1 MDAEEL
7 EKVVASHET
16 QSLEIACVF
25 KKPVANVKI
34 VSGGQTGV
42 GRGALEAAM
51 ALGLD
56 FGGWAPHGWIAEDG
70 TVPAQY
76 RERMQE
82 HPSMGGRAQ
91 DYRERTKAN
100 VRDSHATL
108 ILVDSLP
115 LSGGTKLTEKTAVAM
130 MRSHKTIAMSA
141 ANAKDEALKW
151 LRQFLGLSSALVLNV
166 AGPRES
172 KVPGIHARAK
182 AFLEELLWEA

>member
-1 MDAEEL
+1 MMTDDPITKRVE
-7 EKVVASHET
+7 
-16 QSLEIACVF
+16 
-25 KKPVANVKI
+25 NVKI

-42 GRGALEAAM
+42 DRGALEAAI

-70 TVPAQY
+70 TIPAQFQAK
-76 RERMQE
+76 MQE
-82 HPSMGGRAQ
+82 HPSMGGKAK

-115 LSGGTKLTEKTAVAM
+115 LSGGTKLTEDTAVAM
-130 MRSHKTIAMSA
+130 MKSHKVIAMAA
-141 ANAKDEALKW
+141 ANAKEDALNW
-151 LRQFLGLSSALVLNV
+151 LRQLLGMSSALVLNV

-172 KVPGIHARAK
+172 KALGIQARAK
-182 AFLEELLWEA
+182 AFLEALLREA